1 MTTTEYK
8 VGDLITDDSDGATG
22 FIFKI
27 LPELILPNDEVI
39 EGPVYKV
46 HWFIGFEN
54 FADPD
59 PISTETPEG
68 IKIYRKL
75 S

>member
-8 VGDLITDDSDGATG
+8 VGDLITDDG
-22 FIFKI
+22 
-27 LPELILPNDEVI
+27 DEVI

-46 HWFIGFEN
+46 HWFVGFEN
-54 FADPD
+54 FADP
-59 PISTETPEG
+59 ISTETAEG

>member
-8 VGDLITDDSDGATG
+8 VGDLITDDSDGAVG
-22 FIFKI
+22 FIFDI

-46 HWFIGFEN
+46 HWFEV
-54 FADPD
+54 
-59 PISTETPEG
+59 
-68 IKIYRKL
+68 
-75 S
+75 